1 MSMANPISAP
11 LQAGRRSHAR
21 YKMDSL
27 AYVDFD
33 PDNGAILVDLGE
45 GGLGFQSFL
54 PVSSNHALRIK
65 LKLPWGSIE
74 GYAEVT
80 WLDESGKG
88 GGLRFVDLSSEARA
102 QIRDWTSAV
111 AASQACVAVPPAQ
124 SAGGS
129 DSAQQRVTEH
139 SAVAP
144 WESAASQSIIGGEPT
159 AQDFQAFVESE
170 NAQEASFSP
179 EISDELQADEAA
191 PEQMPADQVLADLEA
206 LPIPGFIRGP
216 AEVAADSI
224 PPLPASTSPERALQM
239 PASDFKNSLPIRKR
253 KASPARLKPES
264 PFLGASAQDSSRPRS
279 FIRQS
284 QRSASAN
291 PQWDN
296 LPDRQERDSKW
307 EATPSSQALKVGIGA
322 AAGALLVL
330 ALVALVPFLRTRL
343 QATAN
348 PESAGSNLPNARVFE
363 VEVADLSNRR
373 WILRSG
379 GEAASPFG
387 EAASPFKDVPLR
399 RETLAA
405 GGSASRIESTK
416 VLHPKDS
423 ESDEAQSKSF
433 TPSELGILRPHA
445 PQAAAAPAQVL
456 APSIFDGIT
465 PPIGSV
471 SDSLEAKGPDP
482 PRPGIV
488 QPQSQVGARSGLQAA
503 VLEQRVEPVYPKIAV
518 ALRVKGHVR
527 LSATIGRDGVPRDI
541 KVITGDQRLV
551 AAARTAI
558 SQWRYRPAT
567 RGGEPVETQTFV
579 NINFELH

>member
-11 LQAGRRSHAR
+11 PGRRSHAR

-65 LKLPWGSIE
+65 LKLPRGSIE

-144 WESAASQSIIGGEPT
+144 ARESAASQSIMGGEPT

-170 NAQEASFSP
+170 NAQEAVSP
-179 EISDELQADEAA
+179 EISDELRADEAA

-224 PPLPASTSPERALQM
+224 PPLPASTSPERAVQI

-253 KASPARLKPES
+253 KASPDRFKPES
-264 PFLGASAQDSSRPRS
+264 PGPGAFARDTSRPRS

-296 LPDRQERDSKW
+296 LPDRQERDSKS
-307 EATPSSQALKVGIGA
+307 ETTPSSQALKVGIGA

-348 PESAGSNLPNARVFE
+348 PESAGSNLPNAQVFE

-379 GEAASPFG
+379 GEAVSPFT
-387 EAASPFKDVPLR
+387 DVPFR

-416 VLHPKDS
+416 VLRPTDS
-423 ESDEAQSKSF
+423 ESDEAQTKSF

-488 QPQSQVGARSGLQAA
+488 QPQSQVGARTSGLQAA
-503 VLEQRVEPVYPKIAV
+503 VLVQRVEPVYPKIAV

-551 AAARTAI
+551 EAARTAI

-567 RGGEPVETQTFV
+567 RGGEPVETQTLV
-579 NINFELH
+579 NIDFELH